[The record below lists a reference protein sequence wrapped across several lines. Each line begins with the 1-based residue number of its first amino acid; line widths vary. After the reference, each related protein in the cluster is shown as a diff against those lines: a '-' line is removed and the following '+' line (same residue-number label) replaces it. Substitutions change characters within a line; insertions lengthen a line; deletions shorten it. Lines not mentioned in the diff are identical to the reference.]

1 MADGDSTTVNVDL
14 LEGNTNF
21 LHAEDGLTGKGFVDL
36 VEVNIVLSQAGLF
49 EYSWD
54 GVSGTDTHDS
64 WWDTNNSCGDEFTDD
79 GQTETFGDR
88 SAGKDDCCGTV

>member
-21 LHAEDGLTGKGFVDL
+21 LHAEDGLAGEGLVDL
-36 VEVNIVLSQAGLF
+36 VKVNIVLGQTGLF

-54 GVSGTDTHDS
+54 GVSGADTHDS
-64 WWDTNNSCGDEFTDD
+64 WGHTDNSCGDEFTDN
-79 GQTETFGDR
+79 GETETFGD
-88 SAGKDDCCGTV
+88 